1 MSYDEFIVLCV
12 GLVVATLGWIGWY
25 AQAVRVTGLGGGRLA
40 RGPVLLMPVACVI
53 LLLVVLKQL
62 ADPEVRSDVFYKA
75 LFAAAGALSLLA
87 IGLLAAV
94 LGEGAIDDAVERR
107 NSAAAWATCGAWL
120 ADTLVNCGANL
131 GTGPTIYTTLG
142 PMLMAL
148 AALAGLWVGFSTVTA
163 NHISIGV
170 DRDRASGVRLA
181 GLLMAW
187 GLIFGRAIAGDWV
200 SVQGT
205 LDDFVAQGWPALALL
220 IVAAMVEFLVRP
232 GRSRPAPRM
241 LRAGVAPAALY
252 LAMAAAWLAWL
263 GRWEGL
269 AGPGRP

>member
-1 MSYDEFIVLCV
+1 
-12 GLVVATLGWIGWY
+12 
-25 AQAVRVTGLGGGRLA
+25 
-40 RGPVLLMPVACVI
+40 VI
-53 LLLVVLKQL
+53 FLLVVLEQL
-62 ADPEVRSDVFYKA
+62 ADPEVRGDVFYKA
-75 LFAAAGALSLLA
+75 LFSAAAALTLLGV
-87 IGLLAAV
+87 GLLAAM
-94 LGEGAIDDAVERR
+94 LGVGAIDDAIERR
-107 NSAAAWATCGAWL
+107 NPAAAWAICGAWL
-120 ADTLVNCGANL
+120 ATTLVNCGANI

-148 AALAGLWVGFSTVTA
+148 AALAVLWVGFTAVTE

-181 GLLMAW
+181 GLLVAW

-220 IVAAMVEFLVRP
+220 VVAAVVEFLVRP
-232 GRSRPAPRM
+232 GRSRLAPRM

-269 AGPGRP
+269 AGDSRP